1 MQDKIE
7 LANQIAATITPNRRL
22 AGAGLAVLFDGDQFL
37 AAITVPDWTNCDLD
51 QFPHD
56 SAVLLR
62 FDDDTGD
69 KHGGFRL
76 RVIEPAATAHAARL

>member
-1 MQDKIE
+1 MKDKIE
-7 LANQIAATITPNRRL
+7 LANQIAATITPDRRL
-22 AGAGLAVLFDGDQFL
+22 MGAGLAVLFDGAQFL
-37 AAITVPDWTNCDLD
+37 AAIAVPDWTNCDLD
-51 QFPHD
+51 HFPHD

-76 RVIEPAATAHAARL
+76 RVIEPAAPAHAARL